1 MTTEQAYQSLCDQF
15 THHFLTGPAGT
26 GKSTLIRKFIEE
38 HPNECI
44 VVAPTGIASVNI
56 GGETIHKFFHLPAR
70 TVSFNSIKFLDE
82 RNPIDMV
89 KKRIIRRARYLII
102 DEISMVRADLM
113 DAIFWFLSKNG
124 LTHLK
129 FIMVGDINQLPPVIA
144 SEEEKEM
151 LTKRYGSEY
160 FFSAQG
166 WKERNF
172 ETITLSKIWRQT
184 DAEFIR
190 ILGTIKNNCVSH
202 FDIDRINAVCV
213 KNEELDP
220 DMGVMLCTTNSIA
233 NAINAEMISR
243 LDGEYIRLEGVK
255 TGNFDTKN
263 CTVEPI
269 IELKKG
275 CKIMTMRNG
284 PGYYNGSVGVFEEM
298 VTKDSMRITVNG
310 QTLFVDRHE
319 FKSIQYNYDEGEDKI
334 TCDETGKFIQ
344 FPVKVAYAMT
354 IHKSQGCTFDKVII
368 DFGEKGAFAHGQA
381 YVALSRCT
389 TLEGITLRNPLQ
401 KKDFIY
407 SKAVLEFN
415 KKAQFTN
422 PFQEDPTSILDDL
435 GLNSKKEDFK
445 L

>member
-1 MTTEQAYQSLCDQF
+1 MTTDQAYEYLCDYF
-15 THHFLTGPAGT
+15 EHIFLTGPAGT

-56 GGETIHKFFHLPAR
+56 GGETIHRFFHLPAR
-70 TVSFNSIKFLDE
+70 TVSFSAIKFLDE
-82 RNPIDMV
+82 RNPLDMV
-89 KKRIIRRARYLII
+89 KKRIIKRARYLII

-124 LTHLK
+124 FSHLK

-144 SEEEKEM
+144 SEEEKQM
-151 LTKRYGSEY
+151 LTNRYTSEY
-160 FFSAQG
+160 FFSAKG
-166 WKERNF
+166 WKDKNF
-172 ETITLSKIWRQT
+172 RTISLSKIWRQT
-184 DAEFIR
+184 DLEFIR
-190 ILGTIKNNCVSH
+190 ILGNIKNNQVNS
-202 FDIDRINAVCV
+202 FDLDRINATCV
-213 KNEELDP
+213 KDQELDP
-220 DMGVMLCTTNSIA
+220 DMGVMLCSTNSIA
-233 NAINAEMISR
+233 NNINAEMVSR
-243 LDGEYIRLEGVK
+243 LDGEYIRLEGIK
-255 TGNFDTKN
+255 TGNFETKN
-263 CTVEPI
+263 CSVEPI

-298 VTKDSMRITVNG
+298 IDKDRLRVTMDGR
-310 QTLFVDRHE
+310 TLVIERHE
-319 FKSIQYNYDEGEDKI
+319 FKSIQYTYDESKDSI
-334 TCDETGKFIQ
+334 VVDETGKFVQ

-389 TLEGITLRNPLQ
+389 NLEGITLRHPI
-401 KKDFIY
+401 KKSDFIY

-415 KKAQFTN
+415 KKALFTS
-422 PFQEDPTSILDDL
+422 PEL
-435 GLNSKKEDFK
+435 GNEL
-445 L
+445 